1 MKAAGWAVLALAAVL
16 ALGAPGFFTA
26 ANLRDLALN
35 NVATLITAAGLL
47 LVILLGEIDISV
59 GSQFAVCGLVIG
71 VAPWA
76 APVAGMAL
84 GLANGALCGGLR
96 LPSIVVSLAAM
107 VALRDAIRWTTQ
119 GAWITLPAGFQWA
132 GLGQDAGQWLGLGIA
147 VLIVALLGWALANVG
162 LLRNVYAVGANA
174 EAAHL
179 AGLPVAA
186 VRIGTF
192 AALGAMVGMAAL
204 LNALRFNEVQPS
216 AGTGLELKAI
226 AAVVVG
232 GASIRGGRG
241 TMAGTVTGVVLL
253 GMIGAALTF
262 LGVSAYWEKAIQ
274 GAIILA
280 AVLLDLW
287 GGRDA
292 R

>member
-132 GLGQDAGQWLGLGIA
+132 GLGQDAGQWLVLGIA

-192 AALGAMVGMAAL
+192 AALGAMVGIAAW

-280 AVLLDLW
+280 AVVLDRW

>member
-16 ALGAPGFFTA
+16 AVGAPGFFTA

-132 GLGQDAGQWLGLGIA
+132 GLGQDAGQWLVLGFA

-162 LLRNVYAVGANA
+162 LLRNIYAVGANA

-192 AALGAMVGMAAL
+192 AALGAMVGMAAW

-280 AVLLDLW
+280 AVVLDRW

>member
-132 GLGQDAGQWLGLGIA
+132 GLGQDAGQWLVLGIA

>member
-1 MKAAGWAVLALAAVL
+1 MKAAGWAVLALAAIL

-35 NVATLITAAGLL
+35 NVATLITATGLL

-132 GLGQDAGQWLGLGIA
+132 GLGQDAGQWLVLGIA

-192 AALGAMVGMAAL
+192 AALGAMVGIAAW

-280 AVLLDLW
+280 AVVLDRW

>member
-1 MKAAGWAVLALAAVL
+1 MKAAGVALF
-16 ALGAPGFFTA
+16 ALGTLLAVFAPGFFA
-26 ANLRDLALN
+26 LANLRDLALN
-35 NVATLITAAGLL
+35 NVATLITASGLL

-76 APVAGMAL
+76 APLAGAAL
-84 GLANGALCGGLR
+84 GLVNGTLCGGLR

-107 VALRDAIRWTTQ
+107 VALRDAIRFTTQ
-119 GAWITLPAGFQWA
+119 GAWITMPVGFQWA
-132 GLGQDAGQWLGLGIA
+132 GLGQDTGQWVVLGGAALM
-147 VLIVALLGWALANVG
+147 VALLGWALNNVG
-162 LLRNVYAVGANA
+162 LLRNIYAVGANA

-179 AGLPVAA
+179 AGLPVQA
-186 VRIGTF
+186 VRTGTF
-192 AALGAMVGMAAL
+192 VALGAMVGMAAL

-241 TMAGTVTGVVLL
+241 TMAGTVTGVALL
-253 GMIGAALTF
+253 GLIGAALTF

-274 GAIILA
+274 GVIILV
-280 AVLLDLW
+280 AVVLSRRGASDV
-287 GGRDA
+287 R
-292 R
+292 